1 MDESPTPEEPSA
13 ADLQPLRSQV
23 DELKAQIKA
32 LEERR
37 MHCFYEMLP
46 QPKKF
51 KGTTAD
57 RKNRV
62 VHDFLANFENYVKP
76 AKLDDDH
83 KIAILRTYLDGPAA
97 NLFNEA
103 GEFETYEAAKRWLI
117 ENFIP
122 ERSMFERWCAFAY
135 ELRQQPGE
143 SFHDFQHRY
152 NIAYTEL
159 PEPLPEFWILWFFK
173 EFLLPQHK
181 EQVDSSSEFNRYKG
195 YTISD
200 VVDYLARI
208 NPGGVERYTPLQTP
222 PFQSRKRR
230 RQGSLQRC

>member
-1 MDESPTPEEPSA
+1 MDESSTPEEPSA
-13 ADLQPLRSQV
+13 ADLQQLQSQV

-62 VHDFLANFENYVKP
+62 VHDFLANFENYVKA

-103 GEFETYEAAKRWLI
+103 GEFKTYEAAKQWLI

-122 ERSMFERWCAFAY
+122 ERSMFER
-135 ELRQQPGE
+135 
-143 SFHDFQHRY
+143 
-152 NIAYTEL
+152 
-159 PEPLPEFWILWFFK
+159 
-173 EFLLPQHK
+173 
-181 EQVDSSSEFNRYKG
+181 
-195 YTISD
+195 
-200 VVDYLARI
+200 
-208 NPGGVERYTPLQTP
+208 TP
-222 PFQSRKRR
+222 PETRRIIPRLSTPIQYCLCGASRASS
-230 RQGSLQRC
+230 GILDPLVL